1 MLYPMQSLRQGLK
14 IHQTDGM
21 QVIENSNTTLKNI
34 VHAAPAATV
43 ILVQEKN
50 GVPEIFMAQRE
61 KRTHWGSQ
69 FVFPGGTVTNEDM
82 AVHTLQH
89 KNMSPKK
96 ASTRLGIKSGGLG
109 IYSAAIR
116 ELTEEAGV
124 LLAQKPDDT
133 WMTPESVKKIR
144 VALSTG
150 SPWSELL
157 STHDLRLAT
166 DTLHYIGH
174 WETPLVANP
183 RFSNRFFLAKFPPNH
198 SARHDGKELVDSCWL
213 TASEALRLEANGEIQ
228 IPRPHLKHLEILANF
243 LTIDSLQNWAKTR
256 YQQGITKVRPWIEVK
271 DGRQRVLLPGDPDYP
286 EDKA

>member
-50 GVPEIFMAQRE
+50 GVPEIFMAQRG
-61 KRTHWGSQ
+61 KKTHWGSQ

-183 RFSNRFFLAKFPPNH
+183 RFSNRFFLTKSPPSH

-243 LTIDSLQNWAKTR
+243 LTIDSLQSWAKTR

-271 DGRQRVLLPGDPDYP
+271 DGRQRVLLPSDPDYP

>member
-1 MLYPMQSLRQGLK
+1 MFFLTQSLRQGLK
-14 IHQTDGM
+14 INQTDGI
-21 QVIENSNTTLKNI
+21 QVIGNSNTILKNI
-34 VHAAPAATV
+34 AHAAPAATV

-50 GVPEIFMAQRE
+50 GIPEVFMAQRE
-61 KRTHWGSQ
+61 KRTHWGNQ

-82 AVHTLQH
+82 AVHALQH

-96 ASTRLGIKSGGLG
+96 ANTRLGIKSGGLG

-133 WMTPESVKKIR
+133 WMTLESIKKIR
-144 VALSTG
+144 AALSMG
-150 SPWSELL
+150 NPWGELL
-157 STHDLRLAT
+157 SKHNLRLAT
-166 DTLHYIGH
+166 NTLHYIGH

-183 RFSNRFFLAKFPPNH
+183 RFSNRFFLAKPPPNH

-213 TASEALRLEANGEIQ
+213 TARDALRLEASGEIR
-228 IPRPHLKHLEILANF
+228 IPRPHLKHLEILADF
-243 LTIDSLQNWAKTR
+243 LTVDSLQNWAKTR
-256 YQQGITKVRPWIEVK
+256 HQQEITKVRPWIEIR
-271 DGRQRVLLPGDPDYP
+271 DGRQHVLFPGDPDYP

>member
-1 MLYPMQSLRQGLK
+1 
-14 IHQTDGM
+14 M

-50 GVPEIFMAQRE
+50 GMPEIFMAQRE

-96 ASTRLGIKSGGLG
+96 ASTRLRIKSGGLG

-133 WMTPESVKKIR
+133 WVTPESAKEMR
-144 VALSTG
+144 EALSTG
-150 SPWSELL
+150 NSWSELL
-157 STHDLRLAT
+157 SKHDLRLAT
-166 DTLHYIGH
+166 DALHYIGH

-183 RFSNRFFLAKFPPNH
+183 RFSNRFFLAKSPPNH

-213 TASEALRLEANGEIQ
+213 TAGDALRLETNGEIR
-228 IPRPHLKHLEILANF
+228 IPRPHLKHLEMLADF
-243 LTIDSLQNWAKTR
+243 LTVDSLQSWAKTR

-271 DGRQRVLLPGDPDYP
+271 GGRQRVLLPGDPDYP
-286 EDKA
+286 KDKA